1 MTHEKNKVKTII
13 VAPILNV
20 RITTDYVRNG
30 RITQEMMHF
39 GCKIFSGENKAR
51 LEDSRRRNCHKNLM
65 AYSICIWQA
74 GSLPQQMH
82 SPNSYYQLYLKGD
95 PLHLD

>member
-30 RITQEMMHF
+30 RITCSKYGTASDAGLLLYDIITLAYMKDTKM
-39 GCKIFSGENKAR
+39 
-51 LEDSRRRNCHKNLM
+51 DSVR
-65 AYSICIWQA
+65 
-74 GSLPQQMH
+74 H
-82 SPNSYYQLYLKGD
+82 SFL
-95 PLHLD
+95 